1 MSEKKKPGLLGYA
14 AVMSVITVVSKLLGL
29 LRDVLVAR
37 SYGTNMESVAYVTA
51 SRLPTYIF
59 DFVIGGVVTAAFIP
73 VFNSILVKKGKQ
85 EAFKFAN
92 SYVNFILIATTVI
105 AALGIALAGPLVNLL
120 APDIDA
126 ET

>member
-37 SYGTNMESVAYVTA
+37 NYGTNMESVAYVTA

-85 EAFKFAN
+85 EAFHYN
-92 SYVNFILIATTVI
+92 SSFKLYWLRSGAERATISPINPARNSITPTST
-105 AALGIALAGPLVNLL
+105 ATSAR
-120 APDIDA
+120 
-126 ET
+126 